1 VLERGC
7 CSLIKWVG
15 EINRVKVQV
24 YNSKGQATR
33 QIDISDDVFAVSFN
47 EAVVHQALVR
57 QLANKRLGTADTK
70 KRGEVAGSGKKL
82 HAQKHTGRARRGDI
96 RSPML
101 KGGGVAFGPHPRSYR
116 QDMPKKMRRLA
127 LKCVLSDKAGS
138 GELKIVDKYKL
149 DSLKTRA
156 VLDML
161 IALGIGDSVIIATAE
176 AQANLVKSAR
186 NLAGVKTIPAPLL
199 SVGELLSYKDIVM
212 DVDAVRKVEKI
223 WGEKPVA
230 EATSTK

>member
-1 VLERGC
+1 
-7 CSLIKWVG
+7 
-15 EINRVKVQV
+15 VKVQV
-24 YNSKGQATR
+24 YNLKGQATK
-33 QIDISDDVFAVSFN
+33 QIDIRDDVFAVSFN

-70 KRGEVAGSGKKL
+70 KRGEVVGSGKKL
-82 HAQKHTGRARRGDI
+82 HAQKHTGRARRGDS

-127 LKCVLSDKAGS
+127 LKCVLSGKASS
-138 GELKIVDKYKL
+138 GELKIVDKL
-149 DSLKTRA
+149 EVDGLKTRA

-176 AQANLVKSAR
+176 VQADLVISAR
-186 NLAGVKTIPAPLL
+186 NLTGVKTMPASLL
-199 SVGELLSYKDIVM
+199 SVGELLSYKGILM
-212 DVDAVRKVEKI
+212 DVDAVRKVEQI

-230 EATSTK
+230 KVAAGAK

>member
-1 VLERGC
+1 MQ
-7 CSLIKWVG
+7 
-15 EINRVKVQV
+15 VQV
-24 YNSKGQATR
+24 YNLNGKATR
-33 QIDISDDVFAVSFN
+33 KIEIRDDIFAVSFN

-57 QLANKRLGTADTK
+57 QLADRRLGTADTK
-70 KRGEVAGSGKKL
+70 KRGEVAGSGRKI

-127 LKCVLSDKAGS
+127 LKCVLSNKAGS
-138 GELKIVDKYKL
+138 GELKIVDKL
-149 DSLKTRA
+149 EFEGLKTRA
-156 VLDML
+156 VLDLL

-176 AQANLVKSAR
+176 AKTDLVKSAR

-212 DVDAVRKVEKI
+212 DVDAIRKVEKI

-230 EATSTK
+230 EAAASTG

>member
-1 VLERGC
+1 
-7 CSLIKWVG
+7 
-15 EINRVKVQV
+15 VKFQV
-24 YNSKGQATR
+24 YNLNGKATK
-33 QIDISDDVFAVSFN
+33 QIEIRDDIFAVSFN

-57 QLANKRLGTADTK
+57 QLADKRLGTADTK
-70 KRGEVAGSGKKL
+70 RRGEVTGSGRKI

-138 GELKIVDKYKL
+138 GELKIVDKLKL

-161 IALGIGDSVIIATAE
+161 IALGIGDSVIIATAG

-212 DVDAVRKVEKI
+212 DVDAIRKVEKI

-230 EATSTK
+230 EAAASTG